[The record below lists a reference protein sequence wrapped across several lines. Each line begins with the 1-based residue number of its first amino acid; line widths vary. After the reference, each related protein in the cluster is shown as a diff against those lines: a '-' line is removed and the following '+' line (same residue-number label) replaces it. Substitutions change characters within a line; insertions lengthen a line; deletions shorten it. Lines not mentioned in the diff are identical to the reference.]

1 MRILVT
7 SDSHRNT
14 LALKRAVNAAKPFDA
29 FIFLGDGEDDY
40 NEVTMSLAGIDTYA
54 VRGNNDYYSML
65 AQTAAVEIG
74 GQRFLL
80 THGHKYAY
88 GGLMGGGTLAS
99 AAKQNDCRIALFG
112 HTHCRYFSEED
123 GVYLFNPGSVSLP
136 RDGQPPSYGIITIEN
151 GKPDFFHFD
160 LKKGIS
166 V

>member
-54 VRGNNDYYSML
+54 VRGNNDYNSML
-65 AQTAAVEIG
+65 TQTVPVEIG
-74 GQRFLL
+74 GFRVLL
-80 THGHKYAY
+80 THGHRYV
-88 GGLMGGGTLAS
+88 GWGDTGDLA
-99 AAKQNDCRIALFG
+99 AVAEVNLCRVALFG
-112 HTHCRYFSEED
+112 HTHCRHFSEEN
-123 GVYLFNPGSVSLP
+123 GVYLFNPGSVALP

-151 GKPDFFHFD
+151 GKLDFFHFD
-160 LKKGIS
+160 L
-166 V
+166 

>member
-14 LALKRAVNAAKPFDA
+14 LALKRAVKSAKSFDA

-40 NEVTMSLAGIDTYA
+40 KEVTMSLAGISTYA

-65 AQTAAVEIG
+65 AQTATVEIG

-80 THGHKYAY
+80 SHGHSY
-88 GGLMGGGTLAS
+88 GIWNQFGRILS
-99 AAKQNDCRIALFG
+99 SAKQSSCRIALFG

-123 GVYLFNPGSVSLP
+123 GIYLFNPGSVSLP
-136 RDGQPPSYGIITIEN
+136 RDGQPPSYGIITREN
-151 GKPDFFHFD
+151 GKPDFYHFD
-160 LKKGIS
+160 L
-166 V
+166 